1 MDQQTP
7 CHVEKPNKLTVFRGP
22 NSSASPA
29 IDAAAA
35 EFSALIAAAPDAFA
49 LTLCPC

>member
-7 CHVEKPNKLTVFRGP
+7 CHPEKPNKLAVFRKLNG
-22 NSSASPA
+22 SASPA

-35 EFSALIAAAPDAFA
+35 EFSP
-49 LTLCPC
+49 